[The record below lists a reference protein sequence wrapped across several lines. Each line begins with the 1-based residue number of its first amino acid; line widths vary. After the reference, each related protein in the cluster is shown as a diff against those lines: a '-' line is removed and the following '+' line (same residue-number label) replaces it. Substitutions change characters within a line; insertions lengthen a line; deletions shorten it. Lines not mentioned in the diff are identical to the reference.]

1 MPQYIYLVVFLYTV
15 SSAAWKLC
23 ECDMKLCECDTRLC
37 ECGMKLCESGLK
49 LCECVMKPFECGIK
63 LLADFTDILPFEMQ
77 INDFLSAN
85 N

>member
-49 LCECVMKPFECGIK
+49 LCECGIK
-63 LLADFTDILPFEMQ
+63 LLADFTFEMQ